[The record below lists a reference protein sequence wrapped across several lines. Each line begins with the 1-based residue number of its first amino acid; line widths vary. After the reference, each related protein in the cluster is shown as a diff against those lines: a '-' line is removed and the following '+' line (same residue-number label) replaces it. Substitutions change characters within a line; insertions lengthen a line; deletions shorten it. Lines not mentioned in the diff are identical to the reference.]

1 MGFRIKPALLATV
14 AFVLASCGGPGS
26 FETEG
31 LIAPSKICAVTPGE
45 IGQAEPLEP
54 IDEGNGC
61 RIPNPWRIRTIGNVV
76 LSQPATVNCGMAE
89 PLNDWL
95 QDKLQ
100 PAAQRTFGESVV
112 GIDVAASYS
121 CRPRNNQSGAKMS
134 EHGFGNAIDIS
145 AFTLESGRKI
155 SVEEGWS
162 GDADERG
169 FLRVVRSE
177 ACGDFSTVLGPGS
190 DSHHRD
196 HFHLD
201 LQERRSGSSYCN

>member
-1 MGFRIKPALLATV
+1 MLFR
-14 AFVLASCGGPGS
+14 S
-26 FETEG
+26 
-31 LIAPSKICAVTPGE
+31 
-45 IGQAEPLEP
+45 
-54 IDEGNGC
+54 
-61 RIPNPWRIRTIGNVV
+61 
-76 LSQPATVNCGMAE
+76 
-89 PLNDWL
+89 
-95 QDKLQ
+95 
-100 PAAQRTFGESVV
+100 
-112 GIDVAASYS
+112 
-121 CRPRNNQSGAKMS
+121 
-134 EHGFGNAIDIS
+134 
-145 AFTLESGRKI
+145 